1 MQRVLRREMLTFG
14 GRKFPVC
21 ELIEWGDTPASIDM
35 ALAHLQLGLPVVL
48 LRIGGN
54 GGTSNSRYTVIDSR
68 TREPEAMYNVAKWF
82 KGASAHCVR
91 LGQYAERNKD
101 ANPNQSSVSIPQEP

>member
-14 GRKFPVC
+14 GRKIC
-21 ELIEWGDTPASIDM
+21 ALIEWGDTPASIDM

-48 LRIGGN
+48 LRMGGN
-54 GGTSNSRYTVIDSR
+54 GGTSNSRYTVIDYR

-91 LGQYAERNKD
+91 LGQYAERNGNENDDKG
-101 ANPNQSSVSIPQEP
+101 SVSISQEP